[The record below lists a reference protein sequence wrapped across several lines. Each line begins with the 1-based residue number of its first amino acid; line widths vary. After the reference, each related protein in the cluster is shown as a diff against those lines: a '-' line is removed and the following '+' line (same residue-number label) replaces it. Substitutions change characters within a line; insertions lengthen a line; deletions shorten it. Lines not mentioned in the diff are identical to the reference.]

1 MQNHQP
7 ASESDVDPDFR
18 TLAQR
23 NQRRY
28 QRWLFAWAVS
38 YLASTYLVVNDYIA
52 AGLQTWVVVVTPSV
66 LALFATLAFIRYLRE
81 ADELQR
87 AIQLEALA
95 LGLFAGFIAWPVFT
109 LFSHQQQPPPDWVE
123 LFPMV
128 MIVFYMIGILR
139 GRNRYA

>member
-1 MQNHQP
+1 MQDHQP
-7 ASESDVDPDFR
+7 TSENDVDRDFR
-18 TLAQR
+18 TQEQR

-38 YLASTYLVVNDYIA
+38 YLASTYLVVNNLLA
-52 AGLQTWVVVVTPSV
+52 AGLQTWVVVAMPSV
-66 LALFATLAFIRYLRE
+66 LALIATLAFIRYLRE

-95 LGLFAGFIAWPVFT
+95 LGLFAGFIAWPIFT

-128 MIVFYMIGILR
+128 MIGFYMIGIVR